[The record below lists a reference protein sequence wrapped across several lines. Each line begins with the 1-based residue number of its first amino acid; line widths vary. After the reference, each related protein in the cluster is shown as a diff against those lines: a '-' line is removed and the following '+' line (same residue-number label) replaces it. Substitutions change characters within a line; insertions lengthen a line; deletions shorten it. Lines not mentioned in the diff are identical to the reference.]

1 MELSNIKEYYKENKL
16 IIHCILIAILFFV
29 NCFVPHFSYV
39 GYSVVAICILLSNTS
54 DGFSALVFSI
64 PYCCI
69 DDYSSVLLFFI
80 CFLIF
85 LIKAYIVMYVI
96 EKKKPNIAFLI
107 SLGVFAAY
115 TLLPLFEYNVALF
128 IKLGIICLL
137 GAFFNLYLSNKDA
150 LRIKFNVSILAL
162 SMMISTCFYLTHFVS
177 PYMKTKEVYYH
188 DEDFIRF
195 SSLLIN
201 PNTLAMLCEIC
212 LALLTYFIISN
223 RCTWIDCLAFV
234 TFSALG
240 IFTLSKTFLI
250 LYCVMILTLLVYLC
264 RSFKK
269 QVFWIICSI
278 CIVVIFLIIFANDF
292 IFTYLGRFMN
302 VDPEDLTFNEIMNI
316 VTTGRYD
323 LWRGVAD
330 YLFMNPVILIF
341 GRGLGAPL
349 IESMSAHN
357 FFLSLTYE
365 VGIIGGILFMSLF
378 VAPFIYQM
386 KQDKKRINWRIVVPI
401 VIISMLMMVEDLF
414 LYVYN

>member
-1 MELSNIKEYYKENKL
+1 
-16 IIHCILIAILFFV
+16 
-29 NCFVPHFSYV
+29 
-39 GYSVVAICILLSNTS
+39 
-54 DGFSALVFSI
+54 
-64 PYCCI
+64 
-69 DDYSSVLLFFI
+69 
-80 CFLIF
+80 
-85 LIKAYIVMYVI
+85 MYVI

-115 TLLPLFEYNVALF
+115 TLLPLFEYNMALF

-269 QVFWIICSI
+269 QVFWIISSI
-278 CIVVIFLIIFANDF
+278 CIVVILLIIFANDF

-365 VGIIGGILFMSLF
+365 VGIIGGILFISLF